1 MTETYEGACH
11 CGALGVSYSTALRPG
26 DAVIRE
32 CQCGF
37 CRLHAAQVVSDPTG
51 SLRFDER
58 VPGTL
63 HRYTFGLKTAD
74 YLLCT
79 RCGAYMG
86 AVITTEGARFG
97 IVNIRTLADY
107 YSFTGII
114 DLLSFDAEDLAQR
127 VARRVANWTPVLG
140 GT

>member
-1 MTETYEGACH
+1 MTETFEGSCH
-11 CGALGVSYSTALRPG
+11 CGALGVSYSTAVRPG

-37 CRLHAAQVVSDPTG
+37 CRLHAAQVTSDPAG
-51 SLRFDER
+51 SLRFVER
-58 VPGTL
+58 TPGTL

-79 RCGAYMG
+79 RCGSYVG
-86 AVITTEGARFG
+86 ALIDAEDGRFG
-97 IVNIRTLADY
+97 IVNIRTLAGY
-107 YSFTGII
+107 HSFTGIVE
-114 DLLSFDAEDLAQR
+114 LVSFDTEDLAQR
-127 VARRVANWTPVLG
+127 IARRVTNWTPVSD